1 MNDNSPKEKQ
11 RLDLLFKVITSVN
24 NALEL
29 NNEAL
34 DQNNLEQMSEVLEMV
49 KFSMKTEIK
58 MNYPTLNENSL
69 SSLAIFSSFMNS
81 HNISFN
87 KEQLEKIKKYNKN
100 I

>member
-1 MNDNSPKEKQ
+1 MNDNSPNEKQ
-11 RLDLLFKVITSVN
+11 KLDLIFKVITSVN

-29 NNEAL
+29 NNEVL
-34 DQNNLEQMSEVLEMV
+34 DQKNLEQMSEVLEMV

-69 SSLAIFSSFMNS
+69 SSLAIFSSFMSS